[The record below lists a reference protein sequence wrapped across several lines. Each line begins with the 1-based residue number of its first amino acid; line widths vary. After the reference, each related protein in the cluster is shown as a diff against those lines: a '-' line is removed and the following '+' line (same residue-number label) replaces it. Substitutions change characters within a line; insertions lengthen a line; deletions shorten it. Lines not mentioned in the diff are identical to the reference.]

1 MVNGVAI
8 IGCGWL
14 GHALTKQLQANKC
27 KVTVTTQNKEKKQ
40 KLILDNINAELL
52 TLPVHHPKSVVLSAF
67 SHETLIISIT
77 PQIRQGRSDYP
88 EKIAQ
93 LVEMAELGEVKRII
107 LLSTSAVYNGLTGL
121 VDEEAVLDINAEK
134 VSIITRAEQAA
145 QDFSGKTVILR
156 LAGLVGPE
164 RHPGRFMQGKRV
176 LSEPQ
181 AFINLIHQ
189 DDAVGVLMEIITEQ
203 DITGTYNAVSATETC
218 KEHYYQA
225 AASALKLP
233 VPEFSFETS
242 MRFGKRINDAKL
254 RDRLNYQFI
263 HDDLI
268 VWLYKSVAGLED
280 V

>member
-14 GHALTKQLQANKC
+14 GHALTKQLQANKY